1 VFLQPT
7 RIFFVRNLQ
16 TEYVDLYLIHYP
28 ISMRSPAAEGAGR
41 RPLVVKKDLVAMDM
55 KGVWEEMECQKR
67 GLAKAIGV
75 SNFSCKKL
83 QYLLSFAKTPPA
95 ANQVISFSLELS
107 NRFSLK
113 LY

>member
-1 VFLQPT
+1 
-7 RIFFVRNLQ
+7 
-16 TEYVDLYLIHYP
+16 
-28 ISMRSPAAEGAGR
+28 MRSRAAEGAGR
-41 RPLVVKKDLVAMDM
+41 RPLVVKKDLVATDM
-55 KGVWEEMECQKR
+55 KGVWEEMEECQKR

-83 QYLLSFAKTPPA
+83 QYLPPA

>member
-1 VFLQPT
+1 
-7 RIFFVRNLQ
+7 
-16 TEYVDLYLIHYP
+16 
-28 ISMRSPAAEGAGR
+28 MRSRAAEGAGR

-55 KGVWEEMECQKR
+55 KGVWEEMEEC